1 MRAPILVEA
10 CVDSVESA
18 LAAARGGA
26 HRIELC
32 ASLVEGGTTPSAGTL
47 AVCRARLD
55 IPIFVLIR
63 PRGGDFLYSAAEL
76 AVMLE
81 DIGRAKEAGAH
92 GVVTGALRADG
103 EIDAD
108 RTRELIAAARPLR
121 VTFHRA
127 FDVCRDAGRALE
139 TLIALGVDRVL
150 TSGQAGTAPEGVET
164 IARAV
169 RPAVRPVIVQA
180 SFGGACVESG
190 SALMP
195 PRPYILNEL
204 TWKDVRDARY
214 EVAVLPWGACEP
226 HNRHLPYSTDNVE
239 TERIADLS
247 ARIAWER
254 GARVVVL
261 PVVPFGVNTGQ
272 LDLPLCLNMNPST
285 QALVLRDV
293 ATALAGQG
301 VPKLVILNG
310 HGGNDFRQMIRE
322 LQPAVSLFLCLVN
335 WYQVVDPKA
344 FFADLGDHAGELE
357 TSVMLHL
364 APDLVRPLS
373 EAGPGAARHFTIA
386 GLREGWAWAPRQWRR
401 VTDDTGV
408 GNPAAATSEK
418 GRRYVDAVSAK
429 IAAFLV
435 ELAGR
440 DAGEMYE

>member
-1 MRAPILVEA
+1 
-10 CVDSVESA
+10 
-18 LAAARGGA
+18 
-26 HRIELC
+26 
-32 ASLVEGGTTPSAGTL
+32 
-47 AVCRARLD
+47 
-55 IPIFVLIR
+55 
-63 PRGGDFLYSAAEL
+63 
-76 AVMLE
+76 
-81 DIGRAKEAGAH
+81 
-92 GVVTGALRADG
+92 
-103 EIDAD
+103 
-108 RTRELIAAARPLR
+108 
-121 VTFHRA
+121 
-127 FDVCRDAGRALE
+127 
-139 TLIALGVDRVL
+139 
-150 TSGQAGTAPEGVET
+150 
-164 IARAV
+164 
-169 RPAVRPVIVQA
+169 
-180 SFGGACVESG
+180 
-190 SALMP
+190 MP

-239 TERIADLS
+239 TERIASL
-247 ARIAWER
+247 AAGIAWER

-401 VTDDTGV
+401 VTDG
-408 GNPAAATSEK
+408 
-418 GRRYVDAVSAK
+418 GREPRGRDVREGAQVRGRGQREDRSVPGG
-429 IAAFLV
+429 
-435 ELAGR
+435 AGGE